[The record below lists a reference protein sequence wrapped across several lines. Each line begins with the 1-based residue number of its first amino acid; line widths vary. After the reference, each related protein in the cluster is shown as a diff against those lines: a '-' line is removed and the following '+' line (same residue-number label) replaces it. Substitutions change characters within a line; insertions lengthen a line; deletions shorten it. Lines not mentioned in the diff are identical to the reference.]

1 MNLAL
6 QSEEALAQVVDARG
20 GERRTGQVRM
30 TKAVADAI
38 AGGRDLLV
46 EAGTGVGKSFAYLI
60 PAVLSGK
67 TVIVSTATKS
77 LQDQLAERDLP
88 FVAETIRSRGHR
100 FEWAVVKGRAS
111 YLCRSRF
118 DEVFEGVPR
127 QRDLF
132 TEEVEDLPRELIQ
145 IMDWVDVTDS
155 GDRDDMP
162 VAVADEVWSQLSVS
176 GTECPGKETC
186 PSGRECFAM
195 AALDRAAD
203 ADVVIV
209 NHHLYGTDLM
219 ADGAVLPE
227 HDVVIF
233 DEGHRLEDTLAS
245 AFGLELAPW
254 RFHQLQRAA
263 RFLRG
268 PLGSGRTEA
277 LVRPVLA
284 AAEVIAAA
292 AQRLEARRIDGT
304 DQELSDALLAAAA
317 AVASVAGAA
326 RGATVISPAQEGA
339 RQRLLRLCMHLQ
351 ADLEIAASSHD
362 ELVAWCER
370 SGVKLAA
377 IEVGERLAASI
388 PESTSQIVTSATLS
402 VGGSL
407 VPLAKTLGLDDAEM
421 LRVESPFDYEHQ
433 ARLYVAAHLPAP
445 NDPAFGDAAA
455 EEVTALVHAAGGRAL
470 VLTTSHRMVERFSEA
485 LASDGTH
492 RLLVQGELPK
502 RALVG
507 EFVDDETSVL
517 VATMGFWE
525 GIDVPGRSLEL
536 VILDRLPFPRPDD
549 PLWQA
554 RRERAQARGQNPFMS
569 VDLPRAAMLA
579 AQGAGR
585 LIRSVHDRGVVALLD
600 SRITRRRY
608 GAVVVGSLPP
618 MGATTDRIEVERFLA
633 RGPA

>member
-1 MNLAL
+1 MSLADR
-6 QSEEALAQVVDARG
+6 SEHALEDVVEARG
-20 GERRTGQVRM
+20 GERRSGQVRM
-30 TKAVADAI
+30 ARAVANAI
-38 AGGRDLLV
+38 SEGSNLVV

-67 TVIVSTATKS
+67 TVVVSTATKS
-77 LQDQLAERDLP
+77 LQDQLAHRDLP
-88 FVAETIRSRGHR
+88 FVADAIRDLGRP

-118 DEVFEGVPR
+118 DEVFEGVSR

-132 TEEVEDLPRELIQ
+132 TEVSDDLPDELIA
-145 IMDWVDVTDS
+145 IVDWVDTTES
-155 GDRDDMP
+155 GERDDMP
-162 VAVADEVWSQLSVS
+162 LAVADEVWGQLSVS
-176 GTECPGKETC
+176 GTECPGKEIC
-186 PSGRECFAM
+186 PSGRDCFAM

-209 NHHLYGTDLM
+209 NHHLYGTDLL
-219 ADGAVLPE
+219 AEGGVLPD

-268 PLGSGRTEA
+268 PLGSRRTDA
-277 LVRPVLA
+277 LMRPLMA
-284 AAEVIAAA
+284 AAEVVAESAR
-292 AQRLEARRIDGT
+292 RLDARRIDGT
-304 DQELSDALLAAAA
+304 DEELTDALLAAAA
-317 AVASVAGAA
+317 SVAAVAGAA
-326 RGATVISPAQEGA
+326 RGATTVSSAQEGA

-351 ADLEIAASSHD
+351 LDLEAAASSQD

-377 IEVGERLAASI
+377 IEVGGRLAASV
-388 PESTSQIVTSATLS
+388 PETTSQIVTSATLS

-407 VPLAKTLGLDDAEM
+407 VPLAHTLGLMDAEM
-421 LRVESPFDYEHQ
+421 MRVESPFDYESQ
-433 ARLYVAAHLPAP
+433 GRLYVASHLPPP
-445 NDPAFGDAAA
+445 NDPSFGDAACD
-455 EEVTALVHAAGGRAL
+455 EVSALVHAAGGRAL
-470 VLTTSHRMVERFSEA
+470 VLTTSHRMVDRFSEA
-485 LASDGTH
+485 LAAAIEH

-502 RALVG
+502 RALID
-507 EFVDDETSVL
+507 EFARDETSVL

-554 RRERAQARGQNPFMS
+554 RRERAEARKQNPFMA
-569 VDLPRAAMLA
+569 VDLPRASMLA

-585 LIRSVHDRGVVALLD
+585 LIRSIHDRGVVALLD
-600 SRITRRRY
+600 SRIASRRY

-618 MGATTDRIEVERFLA
+618 MHATTDRLEVENFLA
-633 RGPA
+633 RGAA

>member
-1 MNLAL
+1 
-6 QSEEALAQVVDARG
+6 
-20 GERRTGQVRM
+20 M
-30 TKAVADAI
+30 TRAVADAVED
-38 AGGRDLLV
+38 GSNLVV

-67 TVIVSTATKS
+67 TVVVSTATKS
-77 LQDQLAERDLP
+77 LQDQLAQRDLP
-88 FVAETIRSRGHR
+88 FVAEAIRSHGHP

-118 DEVFEGVPR
+118 DEVFDGAPR

-132 TEEVEDLPRELIQ
+132 TEDSDDLPDELVQ
-145 IMDWVDVTDS
+145 IVEWVDVTDT
-155 GDRDDMP
+155 GERDDMP
-162 VAVADEVWSQLSVS
+162 LAVADEVWNQLSVS
-176 GTECPGKETC
+176 GTECPGKEAC
-186 PSGRECFAM
+186 PNGRDCFAM

-268 PLGSGRTEA
+268 PLGSRRADA
-277 LVRPVLA
+277 LVRPMLA
-284 AAEVIAAA
+284 AAEVVAESAR
-292 AQRLEARRIDGT
+292 RLDARRIDGS
-304 DQELSDALLAAAA
+304 DDELIDALMAAAA
-317 AVASVAGAA
+317 TVAAIAGAA
-326 RGATVISPAQEGA
+326 RGATTVSSAQEGA

-351 ADLEIAASSHD
+351 LDLEAAASSQD

-370 SGVKLAA
+370 SGVRLAA
-377 IEVGERLAASI
+377 IEVGDRLAASI
-388 PESTSQIVTSATLS
+388 PDSTSQIVTSATLS

-407 VPLAKTLGLDDAEM
+407 VPIAHTLGLAEAEM
-421 LRVESPFDYEHQ
+421 MRVESPFDYEHQ
-433 ARLYVAAHLPAP
+433 ARLYVAAHLPPPNAP
-445 NDPAFGDAAA
+445 EFGDAACD
-455 EEVTALVHAAGGRAL
+455 EVNALVRAAGGRAL
-470 VLTTSHRMVERFSEA
+470 VLTTSHRMVERFSEG
-485 LASDGTH
+485 LASNVEH

-502 RALVG
+502 RALID
-507 EFVDDETSVL
+507 EFADDETSVL

-549 PLWQA
+549 PLWEA
-554 RRERAQARGQNPFMS
+554 RRERAQTRKQNPFMA

-600 SRITRRRY
+600 SRIASRRY

-618 MGATTDRIEVERFLA
+618 MTPTSDHSQVVRFLE
-633 RGPA
+633 RGPD

>member
-1 MNLAL
+1 MSLAED
-6 QSEEALAQVVDARG
+6 SEQVLERVVEARA
-20 GERRTGQVRM
+20 GERRPGQVRM
-30 TKAVADAI
+30 TEAVATSI
-38 AGGRDLLV
+38 ADGSNLVV

-77 LQDQLAERDLP
+77 LQDQLAQRDLP
-88 FVAETIRSRGHR
+88 FVAETIRAQGHR

-118 DEVFEGVPR
+118 DEVFEGAPR

-132 TEEVEDLPRELIQ
+132 AEPVDDLPDELVQ
-145 IMDWVDVTDS
+145 IIEWVELTDS
-155 GDRDDMP
+155 GERDALP
-162 VAVADEVWSQLSVS
+162 FAVADEVWNQLSVS
-176 GTECPGKETC
+176 GTECPGKEAC

-195 AALDRAAD
+195 AALDRASD

-219 ADGAVLPE
+219 ADGAILPE

-268 PLGSGRTEA
+268 PLGSRRADA
-277 LVRPVLA
+277 LMRPVVA
-284 AAEVIAAA
+284 AAEVVAGAAR
-292 AQRLEARRIDGT
+292 RLDARRIDGT
-304 DQELSDALLAAAA
+304 DEELSGALVAAAA
-317 AVASVAGAA
+317 AVAGLAGAT
-326 RGATVISPAQEGA
+326 RSATAVSNAQEGA

-351 ADLEIAASSHD
+351 ADLELAASGHD

-370 SGVKLAA
+370 SGVRLAA
-377 IEVGERLAASI
+377 VEVGERLAASVS
-388 PESTSQIVTSATLS
+388 ESTSQIVTSATLS

-407 VPLAKTLGLDDAEM
+407 IPVASALGLSDAEM
-421 LRVESPFDYEHQ
+421 IRVESPFDFEHQ

-445 NDPAFGDAAA
+445 NDPEFGDSACD
-455 EEVTALVHAAGGRAL
+455 EVTALVRAAGGRAL
-470 VLTTSHRMVERFSEA
+470 VLTTSHRMVERFAET
-485 LASDGTH
+485 LASNGEH
-492 RLLVQGELPK
+492 RLLVQGELSK
-502 RALVG
+502 RALVE
-507 EFVDDETSVL
+507 EFARDETSVL

-549 PLWQA
+549 PLWEA
-554 RRERAQARGQNPFMS
+554 RRERAQARGQNPFMT
-569 VDLPRAAMLA
+569 VDLPRAAMMA

-600 SRITRRRY
+600 SRIARRRY

-618 MGATTDRIEVERFLA
+618 MLATTDRGEIEQFLA
-633 RGPA
+633 RGPG